1 VLGEVNGSIYAKDLI
16 LRTACTVEGQ
26 IYHNALVLEN
36 GCYFEGRSR
45 RHSNPVG
52 MAPDL

>member
-1 VLGEVNGSIYAKDLI
+1 
-16 LRTACTVEGQ
+16 VEGQ

-36 GCYFEGRSR
+36 GCYFEGSSR